1 MGVGCG
7 SDQLDG
13 DERVVVH
20 VERLARPLLAVHG
33 RGGDAERHGSF
44 ASGGPGDECWEHGPE
59 GLAPAEPGR
68 VSHPRHGP
76 GPTSLRGSDVF
87 DQLPERCTAEHDG
100 EVVAFDEQ
108 GRSDFVEGPRR
119 PHGLRRVT
127 HRAPVAPSPR
137 AGTPRSGMHLYG
149 GKRPCHA
156 EKSEAGLA
164 RQL

>member
-44 ASGGPGDECWEHGPE
+44 ASGGPGDECWEQGPE

-76 GPTSLRGSDVF
+76 GPGPTSLRGSDAF
-87 DQLPERCTAEHDG
+87 DQVPERCTAEHNG

-108 GRSDFVEGPRR
+108 GRSDFVEV
-119 PHGLRRVT
+119 HGDRT
-127 HRAPVAPSPR
+127 A
-137 AGTPRSGMHLYG
+137 YG
-149 GKRPCHA
+149 A
-156 EKSEAGLA
+156 
-164 RQL
+164 